1 MTPDQISEGHRNRLA
16 MVYVRQSSA
25 HQVVHH
31 RESQRRQRNFVRRA
45 TELGWPRER
54 IQTIDEDQGRSG
66 SRSGQRSGFEEMV
79 AMTALG
85 KIGIILALEVARL
98 ARGNRDWY
106 QLLDV
111 CSITN
116 TLIGD
121 EEGLY
126 DPRAYNDRLLLGL
139 KGTMSEAELH
149 LMRQRL
155 VEATLAKAK
164 RGELRRRLPAGYV
177 YDEAGRICKNPD
189 EQVAAVVREVFERF
203 ARLGTIHQ
211 THLSLSEE
219 GIQIP
224 VRTGSGRGVTWTVA
238 RYDQIRGMLNN
249 PIYAGAYVYGRRQAE
264 EVLDEALKAHKRTK
278 AVAPEQWHALLKDH
292 HEGYIDWGQYER
304 NRMQIKSNH
313 RAGAGGGAPREGNSL
328 LQGLVLCGQCGRSMR
343 VIYGRHAGHV
353 RYACARARQQTGGKV
368 CQAFGATR
376 LERAVEALLLETL
389 APAGMEV
396 MTRAAEDYEKD
407 NEAERE
413 RWNQKIERARYEVR
427 LAERQYNAVDP
438 DNRLVARELERRYE
452 KALRELE
459 ATEAEAN
466 AKLKELDQPLS
477 ERERQALRGYAE
489 DLGELWRAPST
500 RPQDRKRIVRCLI
513 EAVTIDAPH
522 GSEIIKAKVH
532 WKGGEFTTVEVPR
545 GKTGVHRYVSPP
557 ELVELVRTLA
567 REFADGQIA
576 RILRRKRLKTPK
588 GHSFSAYHVHN
599 VRQQYGIEK
608 GPLVPAKG
616 EDVYTAEE
624 AAERLGV
631 CHSTVIRWVE
641 NGLLRGRQT
650 TDGAPWRV
658 MVTDADMQR
667 LKPSETD
674 KTWLTLKRAASVL
687 GVTQQTVLQKL
698 KAGEVDGTRVQTGR
712 RASWRI
718 RLPEGTYDDHPT
730 LF

>member
-1 MTPDQISEGHRNRLA
+1 MTPDQISEAHRNRLA

-31 RESQRRQRNFVRRA
+31 RESQRRQRNFVGRA

-85 KIGIILALEVARL
+85 KIGIVLALEVARL

-111 CSITN
+111 CSITH

-155 VEATLAKAK
+155 LEATRAKAR
-164 RGELRRRLPAGYV
+164 RGELRHRLPAGYV
-177 YDEAGRICKNPD
+177 YDEAGRICKDPD

-211 THLSLSEE
+211 THLSLTEE

-224 VRTGSGRGVTWTVA
+224 VRSGPGLGVAWTGA
-238 RYDQIRGMLNN
+238 RYGQIRNMLNN
-249 PIYAGAYVYGRRQAE
+249 PIYAGAYVYGRRQTE
-264 EVLDEALKAHKRTK
+264 EVLDGALKARKRTK
-278 AVAPEQWHALLKDH
+278 AVAPEQWHTLLKEH
-292 HEGYIDWGQYER
+292 HEGYIDWEQYER
-304 NRMQIKSNH
+304 NRMQIQANH
-313 RAGAGGGAPREGNSL
+313 RAADGAPREGESL
-328 LQGLVLCGQCGRSMR
+328 LQGLVLCGRCGRSMR
-343 VIYGRHAGHV
+343 VIYGRHAGPV
-353 RYACARARQQTGGKV
+353 RYACARARQQTGGTV
-368 CQAFGATR
+368 CQSFGAGR
-376 LERAVEALLLETL
+376 LERAIEALLLAAL
-389 APAGMEV
+389 APAGMAA

-407 NEAERE
+407 NEVERE
-413 RWNQKIERARYEVR
+413 RWKKKIERARYEVR

-459 ATEAEAN
+459 TTEAQAG

-477 ERERQALRGYAE
+477 AREREQLRSYAY
-489 DLGELWRAPST
+489 DLGDLWRAPST
-500 RPQDRKRIVRCLI
+500 RPQDRKRIARCLI
-513 EAVTIDAPH
+513 EAVAVHGPH
-522 GSEIIKAKVH
+522 GSETLKAELH
-532 WKGGEFTTVEVPR
+532 WKGGEVTTLEVPR
-545 GKTGVHRYVSPP
+545 GKPGVHRYVSSP
-557 ELVELVRTLA
+557 ELVALVRTLA
-567 REFADGQIA
+567 QEFSDGQIA
-576 RILRRKRLKTPK
+576 RVLRRKRLKTPK
-588 GHSFSAYHVHN
+588 GHSFTAYHVHN
-599 VRQQYGIEK
+599 VRQQYGITK
-608 GPLVPAKG
+608 GPLVPVKG

-624 AAERLGV
+624 AADRLGV
-631 CHSTVIRWVE
+631 CRSTVIRWVE
-641 NGLLRGRQT
+641 SGLLRGRQT

-658 MVTDADMQR
+658 VVAEADIQR
-667 LKPSETD
+667 LKPSEPD
-674 KTWLTLKRAASVL
+674 KTWLSLKRAASVL
-687 GVTQQTVLQKL
+687 EVSQQTVLQKL
-698 KAGEVDGTRVQTGR
+698 KSGEVEGTRVQTGR

-718 RLPEGTYDDHPT
+718 RLPEGAYDNHPS